1 MTNFTDQKQLDILI
15 KQSLEIKETP
25 SQKLNLQLKK
35 ELYKQKQVQKN
46 IKETTERAVSFWF
59 LPMILN
65 FILFSLAAAFFFT
78 TVSNPYL
85 LTFFILI
92 CIHASM
98 AGILLT
104 IIGLKRTPLKQEMS
118 IRFKKRGIKHD

>member
-1 MTNFTDQKQLDILI
+1 MTNFTDQKQLDTLI

-35 ELYKQKQVQKN
+35 ELYKQKQVKKN
-46 IKETTERAVSFWF
+46 IKETTERTVSFWF

-65 FILFSLAAAFFFT
+65 FILFSLAAAFFFA
-78 TVSNPYL
+78 TVSNPCL